1 MTMPRNRLLAAATT
15 CAVLGLGALGA
26 APASAATCSNPNSPE
41 YPNGYYTKL
50 VVTNISCSGGKD
62 VMHAHRKCRV
72 RNGGIKG
79 RCARFS
85 GWRCTETRRSSS
97 TEFSARVT
105 CKKGSRKVVYYY
117 SQDT

>member
-1 MTMPRNRLLAAATT
+1 MKRTPRLLAAAAT
-15 CAVLGLGALGA
+15 CATLGLATMGAGT
-26 APASAATCSNPNSPE
+26 ASAATCSNPNSPE

-50 VVTNISCSGGKD
+50 VVTGISCSGGKD

-72 RNGGIKG
+72 RRGGVDGYCK
-79 RCARFS
+79 RFN
-85 GWRCTETRRSSS
+85 GWRCTEVRRSSS
-97 TEFSARVT
+97 TEFSSRVT